1 MAGGMGTGVQELP
14 VMARNENP
22 VEECIEAQEEQTNAE
37 SGKEDAADDPDFREG
52 DESED
57 EDWDESD
64 GST

>member
-1 MAGGMGTGVQELP
+1 
-14 VMARNENP
+14 MARNENP